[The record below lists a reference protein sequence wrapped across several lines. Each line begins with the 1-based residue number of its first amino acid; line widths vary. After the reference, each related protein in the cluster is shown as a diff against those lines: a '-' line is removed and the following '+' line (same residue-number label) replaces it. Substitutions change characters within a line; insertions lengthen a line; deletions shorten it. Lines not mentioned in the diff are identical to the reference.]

1 MVGAFQTY
9 PITISRLQVIFIAIR
24 IQVIFTSNKCIDD
37 ASPCND
43 VDYDIEGGRYY
54 DRIPVVLPGR
64 DDCVI
69 YSDTGGLVHSLSYAS
84 GGWGS
89 TLWHCDDLM
98 AAWRRR
104 NPWQNVTV
112 FGPQD
117 TLVSHTMSHSAGTP
131 RHTCHTFPPTWSQ
144 TLDGHLPNLYLETD
158 IFACCFSEILGF
170 HLLAIFCIYLYGER
184 VWTRWRRIGIMKRGK
199 GQKAQNS
206 DQSSFEQSKRLVQSK
221 LKRQS
226 LEEGTL

>member
-69 YSDTGGLVHSLSYAS
+69 YSDTGSCTQFIIRM
-84 GGWGS
+84 GS
-89 TLWHCDDLM
+89 TL
-98 AAWRRR
+98 
-104 NPWQNVTV
+104 
-112 FGPQD
+112 
-117 TLVSHTMSHSAGTP
+117 
-131 RHTCHTFPPTWSQ
+131 
-144 TLDGHLPNLYLETD
+144 
-158 IFACCFSEILGF
+158 
-170 HLLAIFCIYLYGER
+170 
-184 VWTRWRRIGIMKRGK
+184 
-199 GQKAQNS
+199 
-206 DQSSFEQSKRLVQSK
+206 
-221 LKRQS
+221 
-226 LEEGTL
+226 